1 MRYSFVS
8 ALPAVLSLLSFS
20 TAYSVPPQRPQ
31 EVLAGQSYSCPGAQ
45 SVSLCCSR
53 RVKTNGGVDDCEK
66 SLHFVI
72 RAADD
77 HSYLTNS
84 VRTCSGD
91 QVSRGYDRPVCCRS
105 HFQPA
110 VSGVDDG
117 WYEAFTYA
125 SIAHGFCQS
134 RHELCGRFRRRQQYQ
149 LEIQSSPARVYQAI
163 DRRCAKPSSASR
175 AFRQGTV
182 SRPSLDIGRLRN
194 DIPNCGQTIST

>member
-110 VSGVDDG
+110 LMGSVNHGMNCAEGSVDDNNINWKYSLHQPG
-117 WYEAFTYA
+117 STK
-125 SIAHGFCQS
+125 QS
-134 RHELCGRFRRRQQYQ
+134 TEDVPNLPLPVVPNGRG
-149 LEIQSSPARVYQAI
+149 L
-163 DRRCAKPSSASR
+163 
-175 AFRQGTV
+175 
-182 SRPSLDIGRLRN
+182 
-194 DIPNCGQTIST
+194 